1 MQLNHIY
8 ILFKHFLCL
17 RLTKKNINASIWVNV
32 LLLFKRLFEFVELK
46 DKVPS
51 DNTRAE
57 ACV

>member
-1 MQLNHIY
+1 MPKANK
-8 ILFKHFLCL
+8 KH
-17 RLTKKNINASIWVNV
+17 INASIWVNV
-32 LLLFKRLFEFVELK
+32 LLSFKRLFEFVELK